1 MPKSMLEPNKIKV
14 KVMFQETFVF
24 FLDQGYCFKVHVTD
38 ARGVKVT

>member
-1 MPKSMLEPNKIKV
+1 MPKSVLEPNSIRV

-24 FLDQGYCFKVHVTD
+24 FFDQGNCFKVLVTG